1 MTLPPEELGRANFY
15 ALLARLFYAP
25 PHAALLEALAGSQSL
40 DAEEGAMHDA
50 WQALAWAAARAGVEA
65 VREEYEGTF
74 IGTGKS
80 PVSLHTTAYAL
91 RCAGEAPLARLRR
104 ELARLGLARHRSSH
118 EPEDH
123 IAGLCDAM
131 RYLIQTQHGGLAQQ
145 ARFFSDWIA
154 PAAQPLCGATA
165 RRLRNSFYEY
175 VAHFAEAFFEIE
187 RSAFQMLAA
196 GTPRRLP
203 SSDDPD
209 SSSFHNSR
217 H

>member
-1 MTLPPEELGRANFY
+1 MTLPPEELARANFY

-40 DAEEGAMHDA
+40 DADEGAVHDA
-50 WQALAWAAARAGVEA
+50 WQDLAWAAARADVES
-65 VREEYEGTF
+65 VREEYEMTF

-80 PVSLHTTAYAL
+80 PVSLYTSAYPL
-91 RCAGEAPLARLRR
+91 RRAGEAPLARLRHD
-104 ELARLGLARHRSSH
+104 LARLGLARHPSSH

-131 RYLIQTQHGGLAQQ
+131 RHLIQAQDDGLAQQ

-154 PAAQPLCGATA
+154 PAAQPLCGAIA
-165 RRLRNSFYEY
+165 KHLRSSFYEY
-175 VAHFAEAFFEIE
+175 VAHFADAFFELE
-187 RSAFQMLAA
+187 RSAFRMFAA
-196 GTPRRLP
+196 GTPRRLR
-203 SSDDPD
+203 SSDDHSPFYD
-209 SSSFHNSR
+209 TR